1 LPGRPHLKVKRAG
14 LLTALLLLTACGGP
28 VEVDVP
34 DLDAADAAA
43 CEAFAG
49 ALPDTLAD
57 EERVDIEPSDAPA
70 AAYGDPSIVVTCG
83 VDRPDGFGPGAQCE
97 LVNDVPW
104 YIPSEQYD
112 DLDLDLVITSAWH
125 EPRVRVVMPAAL
137 RGDGLE
143 AGIMAKLS
151 PLVDR
156 HLTEVATCDL

>member
-1 LPGRPHLKVKRAG
+1 MACVAATSRPSGCCCRPR
-14 LLTALLLLTACGGP
+14 CGGP

-34 DLDAADAAA
+34 DLDAEDAAA
-43 CEAFAG
+43 CEAFAD

-57 EERVDIEPSDAPA
+57 EERVDIEPDDAPA
-70 AAYGDPSIVVTCG
+70 AAYGDPAIVVTCG
-83 VDRPDGFGPGAQCE
+83 VDSPDGFGPGAQCE

-125 EPRVRVVMPAAL
+125 EPRVQVVMPADY
-137 RGDGLE
+137 RGNALE

-151 PLVDR
+151 PLVAE
-156 HLTEVATCDL
+156 HLRETGTCDL